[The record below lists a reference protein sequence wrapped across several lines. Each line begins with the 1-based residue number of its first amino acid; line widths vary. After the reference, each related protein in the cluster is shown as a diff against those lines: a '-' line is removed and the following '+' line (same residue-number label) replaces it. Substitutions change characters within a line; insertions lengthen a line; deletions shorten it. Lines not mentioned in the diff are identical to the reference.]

1 MSSILQILEDFFG
14 ARYKKEL
21 ETKSNELTSCNSLL
35 TASNTQINNLS
46 DSQKSLTDQVYAKDL
61 YIKNLES
68 ENTQIKTDLN
78 KANDQISQLSTDLM
92 KKSDDNFKLLP
103 PATQT
108 VLLAYL
114 NKYQKSDILYSG
126 RYLGA
131 DKESYAADVKI
142 YGLEGQ
148 NDPAIIKR
156 VKAANA
162 FVTDIMVQMNV
173 SFHKACDIAIMRI
186 ATAFQC
192 NYVYDSDSWGSGE
205 FWMFASEREAFGK
218 GDCDDHMVWRY
229 VACRIAGI
237 PKEMLR
243 MVAGLTFSGEG
254 HATNFYFASDL
265 KWHHVNSTSDFGNA
279 SNVLN
284 LPLTSDSRDLLN
296 IKEVWFAFTES
307 DSWHQLS
314 TSAVESFNK
323 AKNDRLKN
331 FVFVPRL

>member
-156 VKAANA
+156 
-162 FVTDIMVQMNV
+162 I
-173 SFHKACDIAIMRI
+173 S
-186 ATAFQC
+186 
-192 NYVYDSDSWGSGE
+192 
-205 FWMFASEREAFGK
+205 
-218 GDCDDHMVWRY
+218 
-229 VACRIAGI
+229 
-237 PKEMLR
+237 
-243 MVAGLTFSGEG
+243 
-254 HATNFYFASDL
+254 
-265 KWHHVNSTSDFGNA
+265 
-279 SNVLN
+279 
-284 LPLTSDSRDLLN
+284 
-296 IKEVWFAFTES
+296 
-307 DSWHQLS
+307 
-314 TSAVESFNK
+314 
-323 AKNDRLKN
+323 
-331 FVFVPRL
+331 

>member
-1 MSSILQILEDFFG
+1 MSIFQLLEDFFG
-14 ARYKKEL
+14 AKYKKDL
-21 ETKSNELTSCNSLL
+21 ETKSSELISCNSLL
-35 TASNTQINNLS
+35 TASNIHINTLL

-61 YIKNLES
+61 YIKTLEADNLQS
-68 ENTQIKTDLN
+68 KIDLN

-103 PATQT
+103 PATQNI
-108 VLLAYL
+108 LLAYL

-126 RYLGA
+126 RYFGA
-131 DKESYAADVKI
+131 NKESYAADVKI

-156 VKAANA
+156 VKDANA
-162 FVTDIMVQMNV
+162 FVFDIMNQMNIP
-173 SFHKACDIAIMRI
+173 FHKACDIAVMRI
-186 ATAFQC
+186 SAAFKC

-205 FWMFASEREAFGK
+205 FWMFASEREAMGK

-265 KWHHVNSTSDFGNA
+265 KWHHINSTSDFGNA

-314 TSAVESFNK
+314 TSAVESFNNT
-323 AKNDRLKN
+323 KNDKLKN
-331 FVFVPRL
+331 FIFVSKL